1 VYNVDI
7 ELLIAF
13 YFNFYGTL
21 MIQEGYNNIIES
33 ELNDAVDFAV
43 ASKKRKSITFQGDAL

>member
-1 VYNVDI
+1 MYNVDI

-21 MIQEGYNNIIES
+21 MIQEGYNNISES